1 MKGLFIC
8 TQCTSYLLN
17 FHIKICNKISWTLL
31 YITLQKFSNLVK
43 SIILDADIYNCV
55 LFLCADVKPSNML
68 VNTRGQIK
76 LCDFGVS
83 TQVHVN
89 LYPVT
94 ICVHVCLLAW
104 MHILTQVLLMC
115 MYAVSKAP
123 INHCPIS
130 LNVYSLL
137 YRIPPGTFCLC
148 SLTPRYPLDCSSPLT
163 SSSL

>member
-83 TQVHVN
+83 TQVHVH

-94 ICVHVCLLAW
+94 ICVRVCLLAW

-130 LNVYSLL
+130 LNVCVLFSIVFLQGL
-137 YRIPPGTFCLC
+137 FAFAP
-148 SLTPRYPLDCSSPLT
+148 
-163 SSSL
+163 